1 MGRQVINMHIIILQG
16 SINKAEDMYPSVE
29 MGRHDDVKV
38 KWMFQRGTILFTEAV
53 VYVIN
58 LELRLN

>member
-1 MGRQVINMHIIILQG
+1 MHIIILQG

>member
-1 MGRQVINMHIIILQG
+1 MHIIILQG
-16 SINKAEDMYPSVE
+16 SINKPEDMYSSVE

-38 KWMFQRGTILFTEAV
+38 KWMFQRDTILFTEAV